1 MENQSEYEPAKL
13 RENLIIGTPEEAIA
27 KLRRYEA
34 MGVDHFCYNNAYG
47 LPLAAQKSSL
57 KLFIDEVMP
66 AFQGARAAAQ

>member
-1 MENQSEYEPAKL
+1 MAAEEVTESEADVDEDGLP
-13 RENLIIGTPEEAIA
+13 IQ
-27 KLRRYEA
+27 RYEA